1 MNMETITRLKSGV
14 CLIGDLREI
23 GSNTLNYEVPLGE
36 VLNVGP
42 VYGLGMFTGLRGE
55 LLIMDSDV
63 RLGEFVG
70 ARDYRIRSAE
80 PADRVAF
87 LAFGR
92 VTQWK
97 ELPIP
102 DRISAFQDLEEFV
115 PEAAA
120 SAGVDR
126 TEPFF
131 FRIRAGVKYL
141 KWFIVDGMGNLL
153 PNPRSSFER
162 ARYLGGIDDTEIDAL
177 GVYSP
182 GVKGVFT
189 NAVSH
194 IHLHFRTTAGDDFV
208 GHVDDEILLK
218 PGGAI
223 YFGTNG

>member
-1 MNMETITRLKSGV
+1 MNTVNITRLKSGV
-14 CLIGDLREI
+14 CLIGSLREI
-23 GSNTLNYEVPLGE
+23 GSNSLNHEVPLGE
-36 VLNVGP
+36 VLDDGP
-42 VYGLGMFTGLRGE
+42 VYGIGMFTGLRGE
-55 LLIMDSDV
+55 LLIMESDV
-63 RLGEFVG
+63 RLGEFLG
-70 ARDYRIRSAE
+70 ARDYRIRAAN

-102 DRISAFQDLEEFV
+102 KRVSQFHDLEQFV

-120 SAGVDR
+120 MAGLD
-126 TEPFF
+126 TTDAFF

-153 PNPRSSFER
+153 PDPRASFER
-162 ARYLGGIDDTEIDAL
+162 ARYLGGLDDTEIDAL

-194 IHLHFRTTAGDDFV
+194 IHLHFRTTRGDDFV
-208 GHVDDEILLK
+208 GHIDDEILLE
-218 PGGAI
+218 PGGSI
-223 YFGTNG
+223 YFGVNG